1 MSGLALTVEG
11 VTRSYDRGLVRALTG
26 VDLSIRPGETV
37 ALVGPTGAGKSTLL
51 AILGRIEVADG
62 GRLLVDGAP
71 PAGSAEAW
79 RASNVGVVFQFHHL
93 LPHLTVLEN
102 VALPLWPRFGKVGA
116 LARAAAILEDIG
128 LSHRGGARAA
138 TLSGGERQM
147 SAVARALVGA
157 PRLVLADEPT
167 GSVDSIAGARVVGLL
182 REWAHNSGGTL
193 ILATHDRALA
203 AACARIV
210 PMKDGRIE
218 GTPVQGVT
226 DAVSR
231 TQESAAATPA

>member
-1 MSGLALTVEG
+1 MTGLALTIEG
-11 VTRSYDRGLVRALTG
+11 VTKSYDRGLVRALAG
-26 VDLSIRPGETV
+26 VDLEIGAGETV

-79 RASNVGVVFQFHHL
+79 RESNVGVVFQFHHL
-93 LPHLTVLEN
+93 LPHLTALEN
-102 VALPLWPRFGKVGA
+102 VALPLWPRLGKAGA
-116 LARAAAILEDIG
+116 LFRADAMLEEIG
-128 LSHRGGARAA
+128 LSHRRGARAA

-147 SAVARALVGA
+147 SAVARALVTD

-167 GSVDSIAGARVVGLL
+167 GSVDSVTGARVVGLL
-182 REWAHNSGGTL
+182 REWARSSGGTL
-193 ILATHDRALA
+193 VLATHDRTLA
-203 AACARIV
+203 AACSRIV
-210 PMKDGRIE
+210 AMKDGRIE
-218 GTPVQGVT
+218 GSPVEGVI

-231 TQESAAATPA
+231 TQESAAAASA

>member
-11 VTRSYDRGLVRALTG
+11 VTKGYDRGLVRALAG
-26 VDLSIRPGETV
+26 VDLSIGPGETV

-102 VALPLWPRFGKVGA
+102 VALPLWPRLGKA
-116 LARAAAILEDIG
+116 AAMARAGAMLEEIG
-128 LSHRGGARAA
+128 LSHRRGARAA

-147 SAVARALVGA
+147 SAVARALVA
-157 PRLVLADEPT
+157 EPRLVLADEPT
-167 GSVDSIAGARVVGLL
+167 GSVDSVAGARVIGLL
-182 REWAHNSGGTL
+182 REWARSSGGTL
-193 ILATHDRALA
+193 VLATHDRTLA
-203 AACARIV
+203 AACSRIV
-210 PMKDGRIE
+210 SMKDGRIE
-218 GTPVQGVT
+218 VSPVEGVT
-226 DAVSR
+226 HAVSR
-231 TQESAAATPA
+231 TQELAAAAPA